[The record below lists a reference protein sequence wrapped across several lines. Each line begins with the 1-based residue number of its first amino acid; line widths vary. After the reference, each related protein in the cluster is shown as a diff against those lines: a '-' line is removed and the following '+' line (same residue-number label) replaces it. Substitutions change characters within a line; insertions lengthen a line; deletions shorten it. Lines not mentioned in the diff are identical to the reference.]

1 MSWRNHTAARWAVA
15 ALVGFAVVAILA
27 HAAKWIIESTT
38 DLVYEI
44 HWRETVPL
52 ITLLFAFV
60 LQRMWRP
67 EQADEP

>member
-1 MSWRNHTAARWAVA
+1 MSWRNHAAARWAVA
-15 ALVGFAVVAILA
+15 ALVGFAVVATLA
-27 HAAKWIIESTT
+27 HAAKWIVESTT
-38 DLVYEI
+38 DLLYEI
-44 HWRETVPL
+44 HWLETVPL